1 MFSTTVSRGSLPAML
16 AAVAIVAALSPA
28 ASAQT
33 PQPAPPVEDLVVRA
47 LSRAPSSAAR
57 RARIES
63 AQTALT
69 AAGALPDPMVEFE
82 YRAGGFPRYTIGTEP
97 GSMLGA
103 SVRQNLL
110 SPGRRRARA
119 AVAEATIRQ
128 GRADLAFWETTLAA
142 ATRTSYADLF
152 AIDRER
158 ETLDAAAE
166 LLDMLEATATA
177 RYAAGESD
185 QANVLRVQL
194 ERTRLGERLA
204 DLANERIA
212 VQAALNRLMDDPPG
226 TPVGIV
232 AALPALEVPAQA
244 AGAPSS
250 LGESPELVVRQ
261 AEIGVASS
269 RVSEAKQDLRVGWS
283 VGAGLFWQ
291 GGLDRMAVFSV
302 GLELPFWKKKKQLPL
317 IAAAEFEQ
325 RAAEADLLDAKA
337 EVEAEAHRLAE
348 AWKTADAQIARYET
362 AMLPQNSAALDA
374 TRTSYLVGRGDFVSV
389 LEEFRN
395 WIEIR
400 VGLARR
406 QADRYSARVRLD
418 ALLAPVQTPHPPDA
432 AAK

>member
-1 MFSTTVSRGSLPAML
+1 MLLTTAYRFIIPAIL
-16 AAVAIVAALSPA
+16 AAFLAGIAQASPA
-28 ASAQT
+28 GAQT
-33 PQPAPPVEDLVVRA
+33 ADTAPPVEHLVARA

-57 RARIES
+57 RARIE
-63 AQTALT
+63 AARAALT
-69 AAGALPDPMVEFE
+69 AADALPDPMVEAE

-110 SPGRRRARA
+110 SRGRRRARA
-119 AVAEATIRQ
+119 AVAEAAIRQ

-142 ATRTSYADLF
+142 TTRTLYGDLF
-152 AIDRER
+152 ALDRER

-185 QANVLRVQL
+185 QGAVLRVQL

-204 DLANERIA
+204 DLANDRIA
-212 VQAALNRLMDDPPG
+212 VAAALNRLMDDPPE
-226 TPVGIV
+226 TAIGIV
-232 AALPALEVPAQA
+232 AALPAREVIAQTAGTPPSLEA
-244 AGAPSS
+244 
-250 LGESPELVVRQ
+250 SPELAVRQ
-261 AEIGVASS
+261 AEIEVASS
-269 RVSEAKQDLRVGWS
+269 RVSEAKQDLKLSWS
-283 VGAGLFWQ
+283 VGTGLFWQ

-302 GLELPFWKKKKQLPL
+302 GIELPFWKKKKQLPL
-317 IAAAEFEQ
+317 IAAAELDQ

-337 EVEAEAHRLAE
+337 EIHAEAYRLTE
-348 AWKTADAQIARYET
+348 AWKTADAQIDRYET
-362 AMLPQNSAALDA
+362 ALLPQNSAALDA

-418 ALLAPVQTPHPPDA
+418 ALLAPVQTAPA
-432 AAK
+432 ADSATK